1 MLGKKKMKT
10 FHCINLSMKGGCPDG
25 GQLCNVVFR
34 WTVINRT
41 IDYNT
46 QLLSGPKCTANLYS
60 ICLSIDLWYT
70 SADAV
75 QISGK
80 FWDTQYILTPAEF
93 LIRIRLFCSDPG
105 LKIRGSRSGVSTESR
120 FILNARIQNTSKIIR
135 EKKNLIMIK

>member
-1 MLGKKKMKT
+1 MIGKINKWEFIKINLHFMLGKKKMKT

-60 ICLSIDLWYT
+60 IKYRFVVYLSRCST
-70 SADAV
+70 
-75 QISGK
+75 
-80 FWDTQYILTPAEF
+80 DTDPVILF
-93 LIRIRLFCSDPG
+93 
-105 LKIRGSRSGVSTESR
+105 RSGT
-120 FILNARIQNTSKIIR
+120 
-135 EKKNLIMIK
+135 